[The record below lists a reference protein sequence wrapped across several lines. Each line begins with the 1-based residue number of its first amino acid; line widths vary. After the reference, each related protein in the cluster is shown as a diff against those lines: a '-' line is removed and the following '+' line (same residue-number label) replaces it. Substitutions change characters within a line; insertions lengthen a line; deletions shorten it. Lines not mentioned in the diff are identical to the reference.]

1 MVWKAFLVAKDFGA
15 SPAYNLSVLHPE
27 RIMGMTVLG
36 MPFLTKPLGFD
47 TLSEDIIYAGSW

>member
-1 MVWKAFLVAKDFGA
+1 MAKDFGA

-47 TLSEDIIYAGSW
+47 TLSEDYYLCRFMVSS